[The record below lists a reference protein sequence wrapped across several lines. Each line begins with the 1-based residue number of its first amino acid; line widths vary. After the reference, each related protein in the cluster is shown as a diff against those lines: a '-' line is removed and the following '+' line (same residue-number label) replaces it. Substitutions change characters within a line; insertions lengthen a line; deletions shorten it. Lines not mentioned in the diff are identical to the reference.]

1 MGEFGSEPLY
11 RWPSLIDDEC
21 TTICKTVFHELQ
33 DPVDV
38 VLRAAFEAG
47 MQARHN
53 GPQRPGFVP
62 VGPLPRPDAGWIQ
75 VPLGDASC
83 QCDQHT
89 LDICEF
95 PQGFFGERHSAAVVV
110 WFDPD
115 LVQPKSKVDGNGRV
129 AGLVMGQE
137 AEFADAPFSRGSLAQ
152 RRQSGPALF

>member
-1 MGEFGSEPLY
+1 
-11 RWPSLIDDEC
+11 
-21 TTICKTVFHELQ
+21 
-33 DPVDV
+33 
-38 VLRAAFEAG
+38 